1 MAQEGD
7 SIIILE
13 PVEIR
18 ATRAGIKSPFTQ
30 SNLNK
35 REIEQKNL
43 GRDLPFM
50 ISNTPSVI
58 VHSDAGNGIG
68 YTGLRIRGS
77 DPSRINVTIN
87 GIPFNDAE
95 SQGSFFVDMPDILSS
110 VSSIQIQRGVGTSS
124 NGPGAFGATV
134 NISTNELIRE
144 AYAEINN
151 SFGSFNSW
159 KHTIMTGS
167 GLINKKFFTDFR
179 ISRITSDGY
188 IDRADSRLNSYF
200 FATGLLLPKG
210 TIRFNH
216 FSGKE
221 KTYQAWYGVHESD
234 MLENRRINYAGTE
247 KPGAP
252 YDNETD
258 NYKQDHFQLFFDQ
271 KLQNRFRLGLTLFYI
286 KGKGFYEQYKA
297 DQDYED
303 YGMAPPANV
312 ATTDL
317 VRQLWLDNDF
327 YGTNIFLE
335 MNSPI
340 WELTTGLNLH
350 NYEGLHFGD
359 VIWAKQGLP
368 FPSRWYH
375 HDAQKRDLTAFIK
388 QSLNLTGNLSIFLD
402 LQLRSVNYEINGFR
416 DNPEI
421 VINNAYKFFNPK
433 IGMNYSSGPLRVYA
447 SFARAQKEPNRD
459 DFETGLSGLPRPEK
473 LNDYELGFEVTKKRL
488 SGSAAFYYMNY
499 KDQLALNGK
508 INDVGAY
515 TRINIPKSYRLGIE
529 IAGAYTLN
537 ERFSLSGNLALSR
550 NRINN
555 FVEYIDDYDNGGQ
568 IIYEYH
574 NTDISFSPSV
584 ISNLLI
590 EFKPVPNGKIGI
602 QSKYV
607 GEQFL
612 DNTSNPNRKL
622 DAYFVNDLS
631 LMYSFRFKPFK
642 NIAVQARLN
651 NIFDHLYE
659 PNGYTYSYYSGGALE
674 TENYYY
680 PMAGRNFM
688 FAINLRL

>member
-1 MAQEGD
+1 
-7 SIIILE
+7 
-13 PVEIR
+13 
-18 ATRAGIKSPFTQ
+18 
-30 SNLNK
+30 
-35 REIEQKNL
+35 
-43 GRDLPFM
+43 
-50 ISNTPSVI
+50 
-58 VHSDAGNGIG
+58 
-68 YTGLRIRGS
+68 
-77 DPSRINVTIN
+77 
-87 GIPFNDAE
+87 
-95 SQGSFFVDMPDILSS
+95 
-110 VSSIQIQRGVGTSS
+110 
-124 NGPGAFGATV
+124 
-134 NISTNELIRE
+134 
-144 AYAEINN
+144 
-151 SFGSFNSW
+151 
-159 KHTIMTGS
+159 
-167 GLINKKFFTDFR
+167 
-179 ISRITSDGY
+179 
-188 IDRADSRLNSYF
+188 
-200 FATGLLLPKG
+200 
-210 TIRFNH
+210 
-216 FSGKE
+216 
-221 KTYQAWYGVHESD
+221 
-234 MLENRRINYAGTE
+234 
-247 KPGAP
+247 
-252 YDNETD
+252 
-258 NYKQDHFQLFFDQ
+258 
-271 KLQNRFRLGLTLFYI
+271 
-286 KGKGFYEQYKA
+286 
-297 DQDYED
+297 
-303 YGMAPPANV
+303 
-312 ATTDL
+312 
-317 VRQLWLDNDF
+317 
-327 YGTNIFLE
+327 

-433 IGMNYSSGPLRVYA
+433 IGMNYSSSPLRVYA